1 MPSGIINIAG
11 SVVSQLVP
19 VPRGRTFTIA
29 LRGTVGSLTSFKA
42 QWFDGTNWNDF
53 VTTPLSLSG
62 AGEMTGT
69 NVGVINEVL
78 LVAID
83 NSETTNM
90 TAVFNVVPIEAH
102 SM

>member
-53 VTTPLSLSG
+53 VTTSLSLSG